1 MNKGLF
7 GKNKWSRFFVVLSN
21 IGLIYFKDPM
31 EAPVD
36 LFPILNCRL
45 IEVDPEQVGGA
56 TTVFRLEHTRKQVT
70 FRCAS
75 LSEYRSWTRAIRQLH
90 GETERNMKSFDAG
103 ELVKITEQAAA
114 RTS

>member
-45 IEVDPEQVGGA
+45 IEVDPEEVGGA

-75 LSEYRSWTRAIRQLH
+75 LSEFRSWTRAI
-90 GETERNMKSFDAG
+90 T
-103 ELVKITEQAAA
+103 
-114 RTS
+114 